1 MSKSKE
7 TEMFKIK
14 VLGSLAFRIFLTF
27 TELLSEKEKELI
39 VIEGDSFLSVWV
51 TRLKIVDRNVYFQ

>member
-14 VLGSLAFRIFLTF
+14 VLGSLAIRIFLTF
-27 TELLSEKEKELI
+27 TELLSEKKKELI
-39 VIEGDSFLSVWV
+39 VIEGDSDLSVWV
-51 TRLKIVDRNVYFQ
+51 LLG

>member
-14 VLGSLAFRIFLTF
+14 VLGSLAIRIFLTF
-27 TELLSEKEKELI
+27 TEFFNSKIFVWLFLRVLMAL
-39 VIEGDSFLSVWV
+39 VFFLFTSFINIRDLYLV
-51 TRLKIVDRNVYFQ
+51 

>member
-39 VIEGDSFLSVWV
+39 VIGDSYLSVWV